1 MKIKQKF
8 NTVFNLIQKRKKS
21 IVRYVKIVRNITR
34 LLMLLRISRNIES
47 ISNKIDGIYNT
58 LDSSSIKIHDESLSQ
73 DQVDKRLD
81 RPKTLVITRKSLL
94 SKISEM
100 DLT

>member
-8 NTVFNLIQKRKKS
+8 NAVFNLIQKRKNS
-21 IVRYVKIVRNITR
+21 IVRYAKIVRNITQ

-47 ISNKIDGIYNT
+47 INNKIDGIYNT
-58 LDSSSIKIHDESLSQ
+58 LNSSSIEIHDESLSQ

-81 RPKTLVITRKSLL
+81 RPNTLVITRKSLL
-94 SKISEM
+94 SKVSEM